1 MTFQSA
7 IAHSV
12 GLEHAFQPGLQ
23 ALGTNSRVVHCDNTR
38 RITGSVDLDTALRV
52 VYPNDY
58 RWDYGVGVQSKQGE
72 KAVWIEVHPA
82 STSEV
87 ETVLCKLSW
96 LKSWLRDRGSLE
108 LRQMTSPNAFY
119 WVATAGG
126 VHISQNS
133 PQARRLAQSGLRFPC
148 KRANVCE

>member
-1 MTFQSA
+1 MQS
-7 IAHSV
+7 
-12 GLEHAFQPGLQ
+12 E
-23 ALGTNSRVVHCDNTR
+23 
-38 RITGSVDLDTALRV
+38 
-52 VYPNDY
+52 
-58 RWDYGVGVQSKQGE
+58 QGE

-82 STSEV
+82 LTSEV

-108 LRQMTSPNAFY
+108 LRQMTSPSALY
-119 WVATAGG
+119 SVATGSG

-148 KRANVCE
+148 RRANVCEWGRRLFHVGLPS